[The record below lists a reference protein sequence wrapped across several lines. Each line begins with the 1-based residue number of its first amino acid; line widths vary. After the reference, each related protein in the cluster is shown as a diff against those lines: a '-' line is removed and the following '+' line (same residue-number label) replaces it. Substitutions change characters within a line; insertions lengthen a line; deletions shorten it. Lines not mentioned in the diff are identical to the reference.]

1 MSGRFL
7 EADRDTAYM
16 LPPSVQEWVSED
28 HLARFVVDIV
38 DQLNLEDIENAYQ
51 GRGSSAYHPKM
62 LTSLLFYGYATGI
75 FSSRKLEAATYDMV
89 PCRFIAANTHPDHDT
104 IATFRRRF
112 LPQLAKQFHTILQ
125 IAAEAGVLK
134 LGSVSLDGTKVKA
147 NASKHKALSYEYACR
162 LEKQYEEEV
171 KELLAKAEQADASGA
186 GEELNIPEELSFR
199 EQRLARIAKAK
210 AEIERRAAERE
221 KCEKEAY
228 EQHLAERKKKAE
240 ETGKKPKGRGPK
252 EPESGPRKKDQ
263 VNLTDNE
270 SRIMPVSG
278 GGFEQGYN
286 AQAAV
291 DVDTK
296 LIVTAH
302 VTQQT
307 NDKQELEPTLE
318 LLDELPKELGHVND
332 LLADAGY
339 FSKTN
344 VEACR
349 QKQITAYIAMGRDK
363 HNTSLKQRGAEPP
376 EEIPED
382 TDSVMAMKHRLQT
395 QAGKA
400 KYAKRKGS
408 VEPVFGVIKAVMG
421 YRSFLLRGFESV
433 KGEWSLVCMAYNL
446 KMLHR
451 MIQ

>member
-28 HLARFVVDIV
+28 HLARFIVDIV
-38 DQLNLEDIENAYQ
+38 DQLNLQEIESAYR

-75 FSSRKLEAATYDMV
+75 FSSRKLEAATYDSV

-112 LPQLAKQFHTILQ
+112 LPQLAKQFQTIVQ

-147 NASKHKALSYEYACR
+147 NASKHKALSYEYACK
-162 LEKQYEEEV
+162 LEHQYEEEV
-171 KELLAKAEQADASGA
+171 KQLLAKAEQADVSGTSEA
-186 GEELNIPEELSFR
+186 LDIPEELSRR
-199 EQRLARIAKAK
+199 EERLKRIAEAK

-221 KCEKEAY
+221 KREQEAY
-228 EQHLAERKKKAE
+228 EQKLAERKKKAE
-240 ETGKKPKGRGPK
+240 ETGKKPRGRAPK

-263 VNLTDNE
+263 VNLTDHE

-291 DVDTK
+291 DVETK

-307 NDKQELEPTLE
+307 NDKQELVPTLE
-318 LLDELPKELGHVND
+318 LLDELPKELGNVGE

-339 FSKTN
+339 YSEAN

-349 QKQITAYIAMGRDK
+349 QKQITAYIAMKRDK
-363 HNTSLKQRGAEPP
+363 HNAPLKRQESEQS
-376 EEIPED
+376 EEVPED
-382 TDSVMAMKHRLQT
+382 VNAVKAMKHRLQT
-395 QAGKA
+395 QEGKA

-421 YRSFLLRGFESV
+421 YRSFLLRGFEAV

-451 MIQ
+451 MVQ

>member
-1 MSGRFL
+1 MSGRFI

-16 LPPSVQEWVSED
+16 LPPSVQEWVSD
-28 HLARFVVDIV
+28 SHLARFIVEIV
-38 DQLNLEDIENAYQ
+38 DQLNLEEIESSYR

-62 LTSLLFYGYATGI
+62 LTALVFYGYATGI
-75 FSSRKLEAATYDMV
+75 FSSRKLEAATYDLV
-89 PCRFIAANTHPDHDT
+89 PCRYIAANTHPDHDT

-112 LPQLAKQFHTILQ
+112 LPQLTKHFHTILL

-162 LEKQYEEEV
+162 LEQQYEQEV
-171 KELLAKAEQADASGA
+171 KELLAKAEQADETAGA
-186 GEELNIPEELSFR
+186 EELDIPEELSHR
-199 EQRLARIAKAK
+199 EDRLKRIAEAK
-210 AEIERRAAERE
+210 QEIERRAAERDKRE
-221 KCEKEAY
+221 QEAY
-228 EQHLAERKKKAE
+228 EHKLAERKKKSE
-240 ETGKKPKGRGPK
+240 KTGKKPGGGPPK
-252 EPESGPRKKDQ
+252 EPESGPRKNDQ

-270 SRIMPVSG
+270 SRIMPTSG
-278 GGFEQGYN
+278 GGFEQAYN

-291 DVDTK
+291 DVETK

-307 NDKQELEPTLE
+307 NDKQELEPTLS
-318 LLDELPKELGHVND
+318 LLEQLPAELGRAED

-339 FSKTN
+339 FSETN
-344 VEACR
+344 VAACE
-349 QKQITAYIAMGRDK
+349 QQEITAYIAVGRTR
-363 HNTSLKQRGAEPP
+363 HNAPLQLDAGASEPAA
-376 EEIPED
+376 ED
-382 TDSVMAMKHRLQT
+382 ADVSTVMKHRLQT
-395 QAGKA
+395 KAGKA

-408 VEPVFGVIKAVMG
+408 SEPVFGIIKAVMG
-421 YRSFLLRGFESV
+421 YRSFLLRGFEAV